1 VGDSAL
7 VKTLKQN
14 YLGLQR
20 GDYFSSRD
28 GYCMLMPA
36 SRDAVIM
43 GGPEHGKELDIFSQP
58 ISAGVSVRVNCYMD
72 INPRKYTVLA
82 SYPSEL
88 FRHSAIVTGPSVYS
102 AAEGPV
108 VPYFIIT
115 AAEPIQLTEQDLIF
129 NFYLVA

>member
-1 VGDSAL
+1 MGDSAL

-20 GDYFSSRD
+20 GDYASSRD

-36 SRDAVIM
+36 AEDAVVV
-43 GGPEHGKELDIFSQP
+43 GGPEHGKEVRIFEEP
-58 ISAGVSVRVNCYMD
+58 ILAGMSVGVNCCME

-82 SYPSEL
+82 SYPCEL
-88 FRHSAIVTGPSVYS
+88 FRHLAIVTGPSVYS

-115 AAEPIQLTEQDLIF
+115 AAEPIQLTPGDLIF